1 MREFFEQEYKK
12 HEKALFLV
20 AIAYV
25 HNTEDAKD
33 LLQEAAISAY
43 KSLDGLKNKEYFK
56 TWLTRIVINKCKNF
70 LKSRRYT
77 EELTDNMNVFYSIQT
92 EELEIM
98 DALCKMDPKMSI
110 YITLKFY
117 NDMTYDEMAKS
128 LMIPVS
134 TVKHRTKSALSELKK
149 LLEGDEK

>member
-98 DALCKMDPKMSI
+98 DALCKMDSKMSI